1 MPRLKNRRAARE
13 AALRALY
20 AIEIGKTLLPDA
32 IAELR
37 ENADLDEELTA
48 YAVSLVTGVREHLA
62 EIDDL
67 VAARVLEW
75 DYDRLAAVDRNL
87 MRIATYELF
96 HKPDVPPKVTLDEAI
111 ELAKKYST
119 AESGRFVNG
128 VLAKVLE
135 SSPKLNWIPPVH
147 DDSEALEEP
156 APPEPEPE
164 VEETELQPESAE
176 AKKLQRAG
184 YWGIRKGNDS

>member
-20 AIEIGKTLLPDA
+20 AIEIGKALLPDA
-32 IAELR
+32 VNELR
-37 ENADLDEELTA
+37 ENADLGPELTA
-48 YAVSLVTGVREHLA
+48 YAVALVTGVREHLA

-67 VAARVLEW
+67 VAARVREW

-96 HKPDVPPKVTLDEAI
+96 HQPDVPPKVTLDEAI

-135 SSPKLNWIPPVH
+135 ASPKLDWVPPVE
-147 DDSEALEEP
+147 EAARSLEEP

-164 VEETELQPESAE
+164 VEETELEAESAE
-176 AKKLQRAG
+176 AKKLLRAG
-184 YWGIRKGNDS
+184 FWGIRRETDR

>member
-1 MPRLKNRRAARE
+1 MPRLKSRRAARE

-32 IAELR
+32 VTELKDH
-37 ENADLDEELTA
+37 ADLGAEMTA
-48 YAVSLVTGVREHLA
+48 YAVALVTGVREHLA
-62 EIDDL
+62 AIDDL
-67 VAARVLEW
+67 IAARVLEW
-75 DYDRLAAVDRNL
+75 DYDRVAAVDRIL

-96 HKPDVPPKVTLDEAI
+96 HQPDVPPKVSLNEAI

-119 AESGRFVNG
+119 ADSGRFVNG

-135 SSPKLNWIPPVH
+135 ASPKAKWVPPA
-147 DDSEALEEP
+147 EKETEELEEP
-156 APPEPEPE
+156 SPLEPAPE
-164 VEETELQPESAE
+164 VEETTLEAESEE

-184 YWGIRKGNDS
+184 YWGIRKGEEP